1 MPNKKKKISYRLE
14 VDPLDSAQRKR
25 YLKELNCSQVPAGYS
40 PPRRKQ
46 SKQKADLMQQPY

>member
-25 YLKELNCSQVPAGYS
+25 YLKELNCSQAPAGYS
-40 PPRRKQ
+40 APRRKQ

>member
-40 PPRRKQ
+40 APRSKQ